1 MFKPK
6 FTNTAD
12 LGKAIDSIA
21 RRGAKLDADI
31 QDAAMAC
38 LWRIQEHGD
47 VGYLCRLFNSMPRGS
62 RRNALAEWAAK
73 YGKVQINTDKT
84 TNKEQ
89 PFLFWKEGNTDY
101 DGAMAEPWYECR
113 KEKPIEEAFDFAS
126 QLQRLLQK
134 AQKAQDA
141 GKTVKGL
148 DMLKK
153 VMEAAGTVSEA

>member
-6 FTNTAD
+6 FTNTTD

-21 RRGAKLDADI
+21 RRGAKLDEDI
-31 QDAAMAC
+31 QDAALSC
-38 LWRIQEHGD
+38 LHRVQEHGD

-73 YGKVQINTDKT
+73 YGKVKINMDKT

-89 PFLFWKEGNTDY
+89 PFLYWKEGNTDY
-101 DGAMAEPWYECR
+101 EGAVSEPWYKC
-113 KEKPIEEAFDFAS
+113 KPEKPVDEEFDFAS

-134 AQKAQDA
+134 AQKAKDA
-141 GKTVKGL
+141 GKAVKGL
-148 DMLKK
+148 DLFEK
-153 VMEAAGTVSEA
+153 VMGAAGAEE